1 MICILRGSRD
11 GTQQEGERSINGKSG
26 KIFAGAVCRGWTA
39 GRSLP
44 GGPAGGSEMAGTE
57 CCRVNFA
64 GQQPGA
70 AVIGGKD
77 GPTLIY
83 CSTEYDPDRFKKFG
97 KALAAAAGGLLLLAV
112 LLRKTR
118 K

>member
-1 MICILRGSRD
+1 M
-11 GTQQEGERSINGKSG
+11 GKAEKFLLELS
-26 KIFAGAVCRGWTA
+26 AGAGLLAAACLEVPRAARKWLGA
-39 GRSLP
+39 
-44 GGPAGGSEMAGTE
+44 E